1 MVRRMAAPVV
11 LELASLPE
19 VRCGH
24 YESLMV
30 MVWRGTINVDSLK
43 RTNEVEEALIKQHG
57 RITVIG
63 VLTDLSGGVPSQEI
77 RQASADAMKR
87 FMPHV
92 RSTLLVVMAEGA
104 KAVLFR
110 TFLAGFTL
118 IIDFQSP
125 LKIFKSISDAV
136 TWAQRMPDQDP
147 KLNDPELAQA
157 VAEFVS
163 HAREKVLR

>member
-1 MVRRMAAPVV
+1 MAAPVV

-24 YESLMV
+24 YESLLV
-30 MVWRGTINVDSLK
+30 MVWRGHITAESVT
-43 RTNEVEEALIKQHG
+43 RTNEVEAALIKQHG

-63 VLTDLSGGVPSQEI
+63 VLTDLSGGVPSSEI
-77 RQASADAMKR
+77 RQAAADAMKR

-92 RSTLLVVMAEGA
+92 RCTVLVVLAEGA

-110 TFLAGFTL
+110 TFLAGFSL

-136 TWAQRMPDQDP
+136 SWVQRMDAQDP
-147 KLNDPELAQA
+147 KLGDPELALA
-157 VAEFVS
+157 VAEFVTR
-163 HAREKVLR
+163 AREKVLR